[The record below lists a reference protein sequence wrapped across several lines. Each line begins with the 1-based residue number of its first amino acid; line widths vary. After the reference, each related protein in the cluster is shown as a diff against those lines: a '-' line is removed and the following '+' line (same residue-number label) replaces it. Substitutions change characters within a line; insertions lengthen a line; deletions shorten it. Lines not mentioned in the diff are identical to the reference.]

1 MEVLKMNIN
10 NILVTGNYQEEFK
23 SHVSSNLL
31 KDFRFIPVEEITPA
45 DLSWAD
51 AYVGPRPSPN
61 FNFLNIKW
69 VHSFNAGVNNYLE
82 LEGWKENNVLLTR
95 TVCSF
100 GQRISEYCLSY
111 ILQNLQYHSQFQVK
125 QQQKKWEQMTPKML
139 RDQTIL
145 IFGTGEIGQEVAK
158 TFASFGS
165 AVYGVSHSGKQK
177 DYFTEVTTTSNATTL
192 IGKADWIISTLPL
205 TKGTEKLFNSE
216 FFNKLN
222 GTGFINVGRGA
233 TVDEEALLHALN
245 TGKVCR
251 AVLDVVTTEPL
262 PKNSPLWER
271 EDVIITPHI
280 SAVTE
285 ISEAIDCFL
294 DTLSKVQ
301 NNKPLTNKVDFEK
314 GY

>member
-1 MEVLKMNIN
+1 MKITNVL
-10 NILVTGNYQEEFK
+10 VAGNYQEEFK

-31 KDFRFIPVEEITPA
+31 QEFRFIPVEEITPI

-61 FNFLNIKW
+61 FNFSNIKW

-82 LEGWKENNVLLTR
+82 LKGWTENNVLLTR

-111 ILQNLQYHSQFQVK
+111 VLQDLQYHSEFQVK
-125 QQQKKWEQMTPKML
+125 QLQKKWEQKTPKML
-139 RDQTIL
+139 REQTIV

-158 TFASFGS
+158 TFARFGTI
-165 AVYGVSHSGKQK
+165 VYGVSHSGKQK
-177 DYFTEVTTTSNATTL
+177 DFFKEVRTTSNAFTL
-192 IGKADWIISTLPL
+192 IDKADWIISTLPL
-205 TKGTEKLFNSE
+205 TTETEKLFNSN

-233 TVDEEALLHALN
+233 TVDEEALLHALDLE
-245 TGKVCR
+245 KVR
-251 AVLDVVTTEPL
+251 KAILDVVTTEPL
-262 PKNSPLWER
+262 TENSPLWER
-271 EDVIITPHI
+271 EDVIVTPHI
-280 SAVTE
+280 SAVTD
-285 ISEAIDCFL
+285 INEAIQCFL
-294 DTLSKVQ
+294 DTLRKLQ
-301 NNKPLTNKVDFEK
+301 NDEPLMNKVDFIK

>member
-1 MEVLKMNIN
+1 MNIN
-10 NILVTGNYQEEFK
+10 NILVSGNYQEEFK
-23 SHVSSNLL
+23 SHLSSNLL
-31 KDFRFIPVEEITPA
+31 KDFRFIPVEEITPT

-61 FNFLNIKW
+61 FNFSNIKW

-82 LEGWKENNVLLTR
+82 IEGWKENNVLLTR

-111 ILQNLQYHSQFQVK
+111 ILQDLQYHSQFQVK
-125 QQQKKWEQMTPKML
+125 QKQKKWQQMTPKML

-145 IFGTGEIGQEVAK
+145 IFGTGEIGREVAK
-158 TFASFGS
+158 TFASFGTT
-165 AVYGVSHSGKQK
+165 VYGVSHSGKPR
-177 DYFTEVTTTSNATTL
+177 DYFTEVTTVSNAAIL
-192 IGKADWIISTLPL
+192 FSKADWIISTLPL
-205 TKGTEKLFNSE
+205 TKDTEKLFDRD

-245 TGKVCR
+245 TEKVRR
-251 AVLDVVTTEPL
+251 AILDVVTTEPL
-262 PKNSPLWER
+262 PVNSALWER
-271 EDVIITPHI
+271 EDVTITPHI

-285 ISEAIDCFL
+285 IDEAIDCFL
-294 DTLSKVQ
+294 DTLRKVQ
-301 NNKPLTNKVDFEK
+301 NNEILTNKVDFEK